1 MISLIKNTISN
12 EEIDSL
18 IGWLQTYPRLTKGDL
33 TLQFEKDWSEYLGV
47 EHSIFVNSGSSANLL
62 MVYYLLESGLLKRG
76 DNVIVPALSWST
88 TLAPVIQFGLNPI
101 LCDCNL
107 EDLSVDI
114 EHLEQLIKEYNPK
127 SLILVP
133 ILGFVPK
140 MKEIKDICDKNGI
153 ILLEDTCESLG
164 SEYNGEKL
172 GSFGLM
178 SSFSTYFGHHIST
191 IEGGMI
197 CTNDKKVANV
207 LRSLRSHGWDRDT
220 DVEYYSNLRKKYNV
234 SDFNAL
240 YTFYHTGFNVR
251 STDLQA
257 FLGIR
262 QLQRLPDIV
271 SDRNNNYNLYRS
283 LISDKNWKPIEKE
296 NVFVSNFAYP
306 IISENRQDI
315 INNLKSNDI
324 ECRPLLSGSLSK
336 QPYWYENFGN
346 IKLKNADYIHE
357 YGLYVPNN
365 HEMSE
370 DDIIKISKTINE
382 SYCSN
387 NL

>member
-33 TLQFEKDWSEYLGV
+33 TLQFEKNWSEYLGV

-62 MVYYLLESGLLKRG
+62 MVYYLIESGLLKRG

-114 EHLEQLIKEYNPK
+114 EHLEYLIKEHNPK

-133 ILGFVPK
+133 ILGFVPN
-140 MKEIKDICDKNGI
+140 MDEIKEICNKNNI

-164 SEYNGEKL
+164 SEYNGKKL

-197 CTNDKKVANV
+197 CTNDKKVANI
-207 LRSLRSHGWDRDT
+207 LKSLRSHGWDRDM
-220 DVEYYSNLRKKYNV
+220 DIDYYSDLRKKYNV
-234 SDFNAL
+234 GDFNAL

-262 QLQRLPDIV
+262 QLERLPEIV
-271 SDRNNNYNLYRS
+271 SNRNTNYNLYRN
-283 LISDKNWKPIEKE
+283 LISDNNWKPIEKE

-315 INNLKSNDI
+315 INNLNSNEI

-336 QPYWYENFGN
+336 HPYWYENFGS

-357 YGLYVPNN
+357 HGLYVPNN

-382 SYCSN
+382 SN
-387 NL
+387 

>member
-33 TLQFEKDWSEYLGV
+33 TIQFEKDWSEYLGV

-107 EDLSVDI
+107 EDLSVDM

-133 ILGFVPK
+133 ILGFVPN

-207 LRSLRSHGWDRDT
+207 LRSLRSHGWDRDM

-271 SDRNNNYNLYRS
+271 SNRNKNYNLYRN
-283 LISDKNWKPIEKE
+283 LIGDNNWKPIEKE

-315 INNLKSNDI
+315 INNLKSNEI

-336 QPYWYENFGN
+336 HPYWYENFGN
-346 IKLKNADYIHE
+346 VKLTNADYIHE

-382 SYCSN
+382 SH
-387 NL
+387 

>member
-18 IGWLQTYPRLTKGDL
+18 IDWLKTYPRLTKGDI
-33 TLQFEKDWSEYLGV
+33 TIQFEKKWSEYLGV

-76 DNVIVPALSWST
+76 DSVIVPALSWST

-114 EHLEQLIKEYNPK
+114 EHLEKIIKEYNPK

-133 ILGFVPK
+133 ILGFVPN
-140 MKEIKDICDKNGI
+140 MKEIKDICDKNNI

-164 SEYNGEKL
+164 SEYNSKKL
-172 GSFGLM
+172 GNFGLM

-197 CTNDKKVANV
+197 CTNDKKVANI
-207 LRSLRSHGWDRDT
+207 LRSLRSHGWDRDM
-220 DVEYYSNLRKKYNV
+220 DVEYYSDLREKYNV
-234 SDFNAL
+234 GDFNAL

-262 QLQRLPDIV
+262 QLERLPDIV
-271 SDRNNNYNLYRS
+271 NNRNTNYNLYRD
-283 LISDKNWKPIEKE
+283 LISDDIWKPSQKE

-306 IISENRQDI
+306 IISENRKSI
-315 INNLKSNDI
+315 IDNLKSNDI

-382 SYCSN
+382 SN
-387 NL
+387 

>member
-1 MISLIKNTISN
+1 
-12 EEIDSL
+12 
-18 IGWLQTYPRLTKGDL
+18 
-33 TLQFEKDWSEYLGV
+33 
-47 EHSIFVNSGSSANLL
+47 

-76 DNVIVPALSWST
+76 DSVIVPALSWST

-114 EHLEQLIKEYNPK
+114 EHLEKIIKEYNPK

-133 ILGFVPK
+133 ILGFVPN
-140 MKEIKDICDKNGI
+140 MKEIKDICDKNNI
-153 ILLEDTCESLG
+153 ILIEDTCESLG
-164 SEYNGEKL
+164 SEYNSKKL
-172 GSFGLM
+172 GNFGLM

-197 CTNDKKVANV
+197 CTNDKKVANI
-207 LRSLRSHGWDRDT
+207 LRSLRSHGWDRDM
-220 DVEYYSNLRKKYNV
+220 DVEYYSDLRKKYNV
-234 SDFNAL
+234 GDFNAL

-262 QLQRLPDIV
+262 QLERLPDIV
-271 SDRNNNYNLYRS
+271 NNRNINYNLYRE
-283 LISDKNWKPIEKE
+283 LISDDNWKPSQKE

-306 IISENRQDI
+306 IISKNRQSI
-315 INNLKSNDI
+315 IDNLKSNDI

-382 SYCSN
+382 SN
-387 NL
+387 

>member
-18 IGWLQTYPRLTKGDL
+18 IDWLKTYPRLTKGDI
-33 TLQFEKDWSEYLGV
+33 TLQFEKKWSEYLGV

-76 DNVIVPALSWST
+76 DSVIVPALSWST

-114 EHLEQLIKEYNPK
+114 EHLEKIIKEYNPK

-133 ILGFVPK
+133 ILGFVPN
-140 MKEIKDICDKNGI
+140 MKEIKDICDKNNI
-153 ILLEDTCESLG
+153 ILIEDTCESLG
-164 SEYNGEKL
+164 SEYNSKKL
-172 GSFGLM
+172 GNFGLM

-197 CTNDKKVANV
+197 CTNDKKVANI
-207 LRSLRSHGWDRDT
+207 LRSLRSHGWDRDM
-220 DVEYYSNLRKKYNV
+220 DVEYYSDLRKKYNV
-234 SDFNAL
+234 GDFNAL

-262 QLQRLPDIV
+262 QLERLPDIV
-271 SDRNNNYNLYRS
+271 NNRNINYNLYRE
-283 LISDKNWKPIEKE
+283 LISDDNWKPSQKE

-306 IISENRQDI
+306 IISKNRQSI
-315 INNLKSNDI
+315 IDNLKSNDI

-382 SYCSN
+382 SN
-387 NL
+387 

>member
-33 TLQFEKDWSEYLGV
+33 TLQFEKKWSEYMGV

-62 MVYYLLESGLLKRG
+62 MVYYLIESGLLKRG

-114 EHLEQLIKEYNPK
+114 EHLEYLIKQHNPK

-133 ILGFVPK
+133 ILGFVPN
-140 MKEIKDICDKNGI
+140 MDEIKEICNKNNI

-164 SEYNGEKL
+164 SEYKGKKL
-172 GSFGLM
+172 GSFCLM
-178 SSFSTYFGHHIST
+178 SSFSTYFGHNIST

-197 CTNDKKVANV
+197 CTNDKKVANI
-207 LRSLRSHGWDRDT
+207 LKSLRSHGWDRDM
-220 DVEYYSNLRKKYNV
+220 DIDYYSDLRKKYNV
-234 SDFNAL
+234 GDFNAL

-262 QLQRLPDIV
+262 QLERLPEIV
-271 SDRNNNYNLYRS
+271 SNRNKNYNLYRN
-283 LISDKNWKPIEKE
+283 LIGDNNWKPIEKE

-315 INNLKSNDI
+315 INNLKSNEI

-336 QPYWYENFGN
+336 HPYWYENFGN
-346 IKLKNADYIHE
+346 VKLTNADYIHE

-382 SYCSN
+382 SH
-387 NL
+387 